1 MQKKYFLIP
10 LIIVVAIG
18 GYYLYSQ
25 SAVVEE
31 PKTLSAA
38 VPEVTTFPTSNP
50 LVSPSLIIP
59 TATVTPDISMPKK
72 SVLKKP
78 EIQIDVKKTYI
89 ATLKTSEGD
98 IQLELTASKTP
109 NTVNNFVY
117 LARQGFYDGTIFHR
131 VIKDFMIQGGD
142 PKGDGTGGPGY
153 RFDDE
158 SFDGS
163 YTPGTLAMANA
174 GPNTNGSQFF
184 IMHGNVP
191 LPKAYV
197 IFGKVVQGMNVV
209 DRIATSP
216 TKLNRASGEESTP
229 VTPVKVEKVTI
240 EER

>member
-10 LIIVVAIG
+10 LIVVVAIG
-18 GYYLYSQ
+18 AYYKYSQ
-25 SAVVEE
+25 STTVEE
-31 PKTLSAA
+31 PKVLSDTQPEPTL
-38 VPEVTTFPTSNP
+38 FPTNNP
-50 LVSPSLIIP
+50 LIFPSLIIP
-59 TATVTPDISMPKK
+59 SLTPTPMPKK

-78 EIQIDVKKTYI
+78 DLQIDVNKTFI
-89 ATLKTSEGD
+89 ATLKTTEGD

-109 NTVNNFVY
+109 NTVNNFIY

-153 RFDDE
+153 RLDDE
-158 SFDGS
+158 PFEGS

-184 IMHGNVP
+184 IMHGNVS

-229 VTPVKVEKVTI
+229 VTPVKIEKVTI
-240 EER
+240 EEK